1 MSTVLSC
8 IASIYDPIGWLGPII
23 LKAKLFMK
31 KLWMKKLDWKTVLP
45 DDLCEEWKVF
55 EKSLSLINQIKIDR
69 QIMCDSPIN
78 IQLHGFCDAS
88 ISAYGMILYLRST
101 HIDGSVTC
109 RIITS
114 KSRVAPQKQKTLARL
129 ELCAIQLLAKFA
141 KRISNTLQIPSKDVY
156 LWSDSL
162 IALHWVKAEPA
173 KLSVFV
179 GNRVA
184 EIQEEAD
191 KFKLN
196 HVRTQN
202 NPADLISRGLSV
214 EELKDCDL
222 WWKGPQFLQQNE
234 EYWPE
239 SLLSYDLNE
248 MEYKK
253 EFRRVLIVSQ
263 PSSNYI
269 LDYIENRYSHPSKLI
284 KSFASL
290 LKKINLWKNKTSIKS
305 NQPESDYETI
315 GKTKIIN
322 ILQLHFFPQEL
333 KRLSKGK
340 ELLPSS
346 SIKQLAPFLDNQ
358 GILRTRGRINESKAL
373 SYENK
378 YQIILP
384 KCKFTYNLIREI
396 HIENMH
402 STKLSTLAFVRQTY
416 WPIKVKSMIN
426 KVIHQCVRCFKAS
439 PKCQGQ
445 IMGDFPPD
453 RVNPSFVF
461 EKVAI
466 DYAGPIIIK
475 AGKIRNSTAMKSYI
489 ALFKCMTTKAIH
501 LELLTDLTT
510 VAFMATFDRFIS
522 RRGLPTDVYS
532 DNATCFEGA
541 NNEIKKFDKDFKNQ
555 VQECYNSKNIK
566 WHFIT
571 PRAPHMGGFWEN
583 GVKQMKYYL
592 KRVLTDRILTYE
604 EFSTLLCKIE
614 AILNSRPITPISEDP
629 NDFQALTP
637 GHFLI
642 GRPLNS
648 KLERNMVDKQT
659 SQLKRWDMI
668 QQAQQLFWK
677 HWYTDII
684 NAQLR
689 PKNSQNEIKYCLN
702 DLVLIMDS
710 NVPSMKWKLGR
721 IINLHPGR
729 DGKIRNVTIK
739 TSTSKLDR
747 HVKYI
752 CKIPVEVA
760 VC

>member
-1 MSTVLSC
+1 MES
-8 IASIYDPIGWLGPII
+8 
-23 LKAKLFMK
+23 
-31 KLWMKKLDWKTVLP
+31 
-45 DDLCEEWKVF
+45 F

-384 KCKFTYNLIREI
+384 KF
-396 HIENMH
+396 
-402 STKLSTLAFVRQTY
+402 
-416 WPIKVKSMIN
+416 
-426 KVIHQCVRCFKAS
+426 
-439 PKCQGQ
+439 
-445 IMGDFPPD
+445 
-453 RVNPSFVF
+453 
-461 EKVAI
+461 
-466 DYAGPIIIK
+466 
-475 AGKIRNSTAMKSYI
+475 
-489 ALFKCMTTKAIH
+489 
-501 LELLTDLTT
+501 
-510 VAFMATFDRFIS
+510 AFMATFDRFIS
-522 RRGLPTDVYS
+522 RRGLPTDDLDS
-532 DNATCFEGA
+532 RSETSTK
-541 NNEIKKFDKDFKNQ
+541 NEVKLKS
-555 VQECYNSKNIK
+555 SK
-566 WHFIT
+566 
-571 PRAPHMGGFWEN
+571 
-583 GVKQMKYYL
+583 V
-592 KRVLTDRILTYE
+592 
-604 EFSTLLCKIE
+604 S
-614 AILNSRPITPISEDP
+614 LNSILDNYVKR
-629 NDFQALTP
+629 
-637 GHFLI
+637 
-642 GRPLNS
+642 
-648 KLERNMVDKQT
+648 KLEMRRLSSVKSGSDISNSS
-659 SQLKRWDMI
+659 SQLDNLSITKL
-668 QQAQQLFWK
+668 QQIDLPVYNRAK
-677 HWYTDII
+677 TT
-684 NAQLR
+684 NCR
-689 PKNSQNEIKYCLN
+689 TMKNDS
-702 DLVLIMDS
+702 VLI
-710 NVPSMKWKLGR
+710 
-721 IINLHPGR
+721 
-729 DGKIRNVTIK
+729 
-739 TSTSKLDR
+739 
-747 HVKYI
+747 
-752 CKIPVEVA
+752 
-760 VC
+760 